1 MADPADHPKN
11 LPAQV
16 QEVWALVLAY
26 ARQETL
32 DPIKGVGRYVA
43 FGVLG
48 SFALGI
54 GVVLLLLGGLR
65 ALQTETDGTFA
76 GNWSWAPYGITLAGA
91 ILLSVLAL
99 VARGRKRRST

>member
-1 MADPADHPKN
+1 MAEPADRSKS
-11 LPAQV
+11 LAAQV
-16 QEVWALVLAY
+16 QELWELVLAY

-91 ILLSVLAL
+91 VLLSVLAL
-99 VARGRKRRST
+99 VARGRNRRNA